1 MNYPNSEITGAPPQS
16 QSVNDSNDSEIVLA
30 FGPFRL
36 DPVRHALWEAGKPLR
51 VGSRAL
57 EILLALVE
65 RPGEIVGK
73 IELLTR
79 VWPNSVIDDG
89 ALRVHITALRKILGD
104 RKSGVRY
111 IENISGQGYRFAAPV
126 RRLHQIA
133 KFTAAA
139 EVGSMSYRAD
149 NLPAL
154 LTKMVGRSQ
163 VLSELAVRVP
173 QRRFVTITGPGGIG
187 KTTLALSVAQTLAPS
202 YPHGVCFVDLALLT
216 EPRQVSGALATAL
229 DLGTLE
235 ADPLPGVLAFLRDKS
250 ILVLLDNCEHLI
262 EVVARLAEQLLTD
275 AVGVHVLATSRE
287 PLRAKGEFLHRLAPL
302 AMPLGDGAMT
312 RVEAMSVPAVQ
323 LFVERAEADSDTFEL
338 NDAEV
343 PLIVEICR
351 RLDGNPLA
359 IELAAAHVELLGLRG
374 LAFRLDEGLHLSI
387 RGRRTA
393 VPRHK
398 TLRATLDWSYE
409 LLSPA
414 EQAILRRLA
423 VFVGR
428 FDLPSACAVAAEEA
442 VDAPGVFEGLVNLAA
457 KSLIAVDVTCE
468 KVLYYRM
475 LETQRAYAL
484 EKLRGSK
491 ELSKTQHRHA
501 EMWRTLGAA
510 EIRAQLGADWFTA
523 CGPRIDDL
531 RAALRWC
538 FSTEGT
544 ASVGT
549 RLSLTSSWFE
559 FVLAAEYGGNRELAQ
574 RAAHIRPASE
584 AELCRELDVVLAEV
598 RPRLKGPVQQ
608 LTVAQQLA
616 DVGSKRRTALWGL
629 WFERLILRDCRVAIN
644 ISECFQGRSIPD
656 PDVAMTAIDQILT
669 VAHHYAGCQS
679 RARRYA
685 ERVLRGSGPNALVA
699 AGESLQPWHARTMLS
714 RILWLQGFADQA
726 IRTTHEGVAEA
737 LAADRP
743 HLLCTTLIDAVIV
756 TLWCGD
762 LGEAARYQTILREY
776 SAAHSFEYY
785 QHWSN
790 CLDTVLAVSHGRIA
804 VEPDLKLSDDPLSG
818 SQYWDVLGTTSEELV
833 STCSISRAEHGR
845 GGCYTPE
852 ILRVKGERFLK
863 ERGCAAA
870 AEAEAQFER
879 ALLTARSQGA
889 LAWELRAAMS
899 LARLWRAQQRIG
911 PAHDLLSGIYG
922 RFTEGFATAD
932 LIAAKA
938 LLESLANAP

>member
-1 MNYPNSEITGAPPQS
+1 
-16 QSVNDSNDSEIVLA
+16 VNDPNGGEMVLA

-73 IELLTR
+73 MELLAR
-79 VWPNSVIDDG
+79 VWPNTVIEDG

-104 RKSGVRY
+104 QKSGVRY

-126 RRLHQIA
+126 MHLHEISVS
-133 KFTAAA
+133 AASG
-139 EVGSMSYRAD
+139 ETGSMSYRAD

-154 LTKMVGRSQ
+154 LTKMVGRAQ
-163 VLSELAVRVP
+163 VLSVLAARVP

-187 KTTLALSVAQTLAPS
+187 KTTLALSVAQTLAPKYS
-202 YPHGVCFVDLALLT
+202 HGVCFVDLALLT
-216 EPRQVSGALATAL
+216 EPRQVAGALAPAL
-229 DLGTLE
+229 GLGTLE
-235 ADPLPGVLAFLRDKS
+235 ADPLPGILTFLRDKS

-262 EVVARLAEQLLTD
+262 EVVARLAERLLTD

-302 AMPLGDGAMT
+302 EMPQGDGAMT
-312 RVEAMSVPAVQ
+312 RVEAMSAPAVQ

-374 LAFRLDEGLHLSI
+374 LAVRLDEGLHLSI

-409 LLSPA
+409 LLSPP
-414 EQAILRRLA
+414 EQTILRRLA

-428 FDLPSACAVAAEEA
+428 FDLPSACAVTVDEA
-442 VDAPGVFEGLVNLAA
+442 VDGPRAFEGLVNLAA

-468 KVLYYRM
+468 KVLYRM

-484 EKLRGSK
+484 EKLRDSE
-491 ELSKTQHRHA
+491 ELGKTQHRHA

-510 EIRAQLGADWFTA
+510 EIRAQLGTDWLTVCA
-523 CGPRIDDL
+523 PRMDDL

-538 FSTEGT
+538 FSPEGT

-549 RLSLTSSWFE
+549 KLSLTSSWFE
-559 FVLAAEYGGNRELAQ
+559 FVLAAEYGGNREWAQ

-584 AELCRELDVVLAEV
+584 AELLRELDVVLAEV
-598 RPRLKGPVQQ
+598 RPHLKGLVRQ

-616 DVGSKRRTALWGL
+616 HVARKRRTALWGL

-644 ISECFQGRSIPD
+644 ISECFQCRSIPD

-669 VAHHYAGCQS
+669 VAHHYAGRQS
-679 RARRYA
+679 LARRYA
-685 ERVLRGSGPNALVA
+685 ERVLRGSGTNVPQA
-699 AGESLQPWHARTMLS
+699 AGESLPWHGRTMLS
-714 RILWLQGFADQA
+714 RILWVQGFADQA

-737 LAADRP
+737 LAADKP

-762 LGEAARYQTILREY
+762 LLEAARYQTILQEY
-776 SAAHSFEYY
+776 SVARSFEYY

-790 CLDTVLAVSHGRIA
+790 CLAMVLAVSDGKIA

-818 SQYWDVLGTTSEELV
+818 SQYWDVLGTTSEDLV

-852 ILRVKGERFLK
+852 VLRVKGERLLK
-863 ERGCAAA
+863 ERGLAAA
-870 AEAEAQFER
+870 TEAEAQFER

-899 LARLWRAQQRIG
+899 LTRLWREQQRVG
-911 PAHDLLSGIYG
+911 PAYELLSGIYE